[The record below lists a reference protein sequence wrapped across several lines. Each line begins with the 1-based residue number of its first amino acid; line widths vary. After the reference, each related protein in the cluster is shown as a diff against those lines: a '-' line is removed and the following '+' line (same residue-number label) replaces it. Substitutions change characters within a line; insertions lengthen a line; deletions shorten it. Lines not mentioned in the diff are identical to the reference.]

1 MTPSFKNIFSALL
14 ISTSLMSCNSTIYK
28 HNIREED
35 FLSKQTIPI
44 HGELLDISAVGL
56 TGIMAIDTFLVFTTG
71 NPERYLELYSV
82 NTMEHAASFC
92 HKGRAR
98 NEFTMAPRFLS
109 KQTYQRNNHIIIP
122 LIDYSRLK
130 ELDLTESLSRQS
142 TIITS
147 NEECTSITDGFF
159 VLLDNETDNVFEYN
173 STTPEE
179 EDNTKNKTRFH
190 LKHGNNTV
198 DVPIYSGI
206 MSGIG
211 DEGFR
216 SEFVVGSLYKHP
228 QRNLVIQPLQYMDY
242 ILFFDFDKDS
252 YFAVHQVGSMSF
264 DEEIT
269 DDPYIHFSDCV
280 CTDRWFLV
288 DHLDES
294 NVVSYLVFNWNGE
307 CIARLIPDVF
317 PHRLTYD
324 ERSQTLYGVNI
335 RTDSVYKFDLSGL
348 LP

>member
-1 MTPSFKNIFSALL
+1 MTQSIKNILSALL
-14 ISTSLMSCNSTIYK
+14 TTTSLISCNSTIYR
-28 HNIREED
+28 HHVHEED
-35 FLSKQTIPI
+35 FLSKQTTPI
-44 HGELLDISAVGL
+44 HGELLDISTLGS
-56 TGIMAIDTFLVFTTG
+56 TGIIVADTFLVFTTS

-92 HKGRAR
+92 HQGRAR
-98 NEFTMAPRFLS
+98 NEFTMTPRFLS
-109 KQTYQRNNHIIIP
+109 KQTYQRNNHIFIP

-173 STTPEE
+173 SMTPD
-179 EDNTKNKTRFH
+179 EDYNTKYKTRFH
-190 LKHGNNTV
+190 LKHGSSTV

-206 MSGIG
+206 MSSMG
-211 DEGFR
+211 DERFR
-216 SEFVVGSLYKHP
+216 SEYVAGALYKHP
-228 QRNLVIQPLQYMDY
+228 QQKLVIQPLQYMDY

-252 YFAVHQVGSMSF
+252 YFAVHQVGSMTF

-280 CTDRWFLV
+280 CTDNWFLV

-294 NVVSYLVFNWNGE
+294 NVESYLVFNWNGE
-307 CIARLIPDVF
+307 CIARFIPDVF
-317 PHRLTYD
+317 PQRLSYD